1 MIKDERLDICKK
13 IQKEVSNNIIQN
25 NLIKNNDKIVVAVS
39 GGPDSMCL
47 LTVLND
53 LKSLFKKKYNIN
65 YELVV
70 AHVNHSI
77 RPESE
82 NEKIYVENVCE
93 KLNFKKISFRLSDS
107 TMPIYNAIMEKIG
120 WKHTDKTELFMSID
134 RNPKERKDLRLQSA
148 QGKIMMPEESLIWV
162 PATIIHKLEGKVA
175 EETLKKATNTKKNS
189 KYRYNKIYPIAS
201 LAFMCAIIMAIVLP
215 NKSMAPINEVTD
227 EQTKI
232 SQELPK
238 VENFK
243 NLYAMLKARDTKRY
257 YIDDML
263 SVDSI
268 TNANSKNETATNEVA
283 NDYSKTNTQVQGVDE
298 ADIVKTDGTYIY
310 YLTNEK
316 LTIINTENASQMKE
330 MSTIKFDETFT
341 PEEIFLNNDKIIVIG
356 KRYEYDKTERK
367 IGIDEDFLYPNY
379 MDKTYTSAKLYNVK
393 DKTNP
398 TLERT
403 VEVEGDY
410 LTARMIGS
418 NVYIASN
425 KYMYYAY
432 ICNTYKST
440 ELNEDDFKP
449 HYLDTATSNET
460 KSINFDCI
468 YYIPEFEDTNYLNI
482 VAFNITNNQEAN
494 VESYLGAGEEIYA
507 SKENLYVTKTKY
519 DYERKNKT
527 SITTEIYKFNLNNAN
542 CTFAKAGDV
551 PGSVLNQFSMDEC
564 NGYFRIATTDSTSW
578 NSESNTNNLYV
589 LNENLETIGKI
600 EGLAKGERIYSVRFM
615 GNRAYMV
622 TFVET
627 DPLFVIDLSNPTTPT
642 VLGELKIPGYSK
654 YLHPY
659 DETHLIGIG
668 EDTEVVNYGYGDR
681 VVTNGMKMAMF
692 DVTDPNNPQELYNVK
707 IGEKGTYSELLYN
720 HKALLF
726 SKEKN
731 IIAFP
736 ISITDNDYKV
746 TFQGAIVYGVSLE
759 KGFEL
764 KTKISNSATDYDR
777 YYSRNRVERIIY
789 IKDTLFT
796 LSNGLIKAVDLNT
809 FETKG
814 SIELN

>member
-1 MIKDERLDICKK
+1 MSKKDYI
-13 IQKEVSNNIIQN
+13 N
-25 NLIKNNDKIVVAVS
+25 AVNEINVNE
-39 GGPDSMCL
+39 
-47 LTVLND
+47 T
-53 LKSLFKKKYNIN
+53 LK
-65 YELVV
+65 
-70 AHVNHSI
+70 
-77 RPESE
+77 
-82 NEKIYVENVCE
+82 
-93 KLNFKKISFRLSDS
+93 
-107 TMPIYNAIMEKIG
+107 
-120 WKHTDKTELFMSID
+120 
-134 RNPKERKDLRLQSA
+134 Q
-148 QGKIMMPEESLIWV
+148 
-162 PATIIHKLEGKVA
+162 
-175 EETLKKATNTKKNS
+175 ETLKKATNTKKNS
-189 KYRYNKIYPIAS
+189 KYRFNKVYPIAS

-215 NKSMAPINEVTD
+215 NKSIAPINEVTD

-298 ADIVKTDGTYIY
+298 ADIVKTDGTHIY
-310 YLTNEK
+310 YLANEK

-341 PEEIFLNNDKIIVIG
+341 PEELFLNNDKIIVIG
-356 KRYEYDKTERK
+356 TRYEYDKTERK
-367 IGIDEDFLYPNY
+367 IGIDEDYLYPNY
-379 MDKTYTSAKLYNVK
+379 MDKTYTSAKIYNVK

-398 TLERT
+398 TLERI
-403 VEVEGDY
+403 VEVEGSY
-410 LTARMIGS
+410 LTARMIDS

-736 ISITDNDYKV
+736 ISITENDYKV

-814 SIELN
+814 SIELH

>member
-1 MIKDERLDICKK
+1 MSKKDYI
-13 IQKEVSNNIIQN
+13 N
-25 NLIKNNDKIVVAVS
+25 AVNEINVNE
-39 GGPDSMCL
+39 
-47 LTVLND
+47 T
-53 LKSLFKKKYNIN
+53 LK
-65 YELVV
+65 
-70 AHVNHSI
+70 
-77 RPESE
+77 
-82 NEKIYVENVCE
+82 
-93 KLNFKKISFRLSDS
+93 
-107 TMPIYNAIMEKIG
+107 
-120 WKHTDKTELFMSID
+120 
-134 RNPKERKDLRLQSA
+134 Q
-148 QGKIMMPEESLIWV
+148 
-162 PATIIHKLEGKVA
+162 
-175 EETLKKATNTKKNS
+175 ETLKKATNTKKNS

-215 NKSMAPINEVTD
+215 NKIIAPINEVTD

-341 PEEIFLNNDKIIVIG
+341 PEELFLNNDKIIVIG
-356 KRYEYDKTERK
+356 TRYEYDKTERK
-367 IGIDEDFLYPNY
+367 IGIDEDYLYPNY

-393 DKTNP
+393 DKINP

-736 ISITDNDYKV
+736 ISITENDYKV
-746 TFQGAIVYGVSLE
+746 TFQGAIVYGISLE

>member
-1 MIKDERLDICKK
+1 MSKKDYI
-13 IQKEVSNNIIQN
+13 N
-25 NLIKNNDKIVVAVS
+25 AVNEINVNE
-39 GGPDSMCL
+39 
-47 LTVLND
+47 T
-53 LKSLFKKKYNIN
+53 LK
-65 YELVV
+65 
-70 AHVNHSI
+70 
-77 RPESE
+77 
-82 NEKIYVENVCE
+82 
-93 KLNFKKISFRLSDS
+93 
-107 TMPIYNAIMEKIG
+107 
-120 WKHTDKTELFMSID
+120 
-134 RNPKERKDLRLQSA
+134 Q
-148 QGKIMMPEESLIWV
+148 
-162 PATIIHKLEGKVA
+162 
-175 EETLKKATNTKKNS
+175 ETLKKATNTKKNS

-564 NGYFRIATTDSTSW
+564 NGYFRIATTDSISW

-736 ISITDNDYKV
+736 ISITENDYKV

>member
-1 MIKDERLDICKK
+1 MSKKDYI
-13 IQKEVSNNIIQN
+13 N
-25 NLIKNNDKIVVAVS
+25 AVNEINVNE
-39 GGPDSMCL
+39 
-47 LTVLND
+47 T
-53 LKSLFKKKYNIN
+53 LK
-65 YELVV
+65 
-70 AHVNHSI
+70 
-77 RPESE
+77 
-82 NEKIYVENVCE
+82 
-93 KLNFKKISFRLSDS
+93 
-107 TMPIYNAIMEKIG
+107 
-120 WKHTDKTELFMSID
+120 
-134 RNPKERKDLRLQSA
+134 Q
-148 QGKIMMPEESLIWV
+148 
-162 PATIIHKLEGKVA
+162 
-175 EETLKKATNTKKNS
+175 ETLKKATNTKKNS

-796 LSNGLIKAVDLNT
+796 LSNALIKAVNLNT

>member
-1 MIKDERLDICKK
+1 MSKKDYI
-13 IQKEVSNNIIQN
+13 N
-25 NLIKNNDKIVVAVS
+25 AV
-39 GGPDSMCL
+39 
-47 LTVLND
+47 NE
-53 LKSLFKKKYNIN
+53 IN
-65 YELVV
+65 
-70 AHVNHSI
+70 VN
-77 RPESE
+77 
-82 NEKIYVENVCE
+82 
-93 KLNFKKISFRLSDS
+93 
-107 TMPIYNAIMEKIG
+107 
-120 WKHTDKTELFMSID
+120 
-134 RNPKERKDLRLQSA
+134 
-148 QGKIMMPEESLIWV
+148 
-162 PATIIHKLEGKVA
+162 
-175 EETLKKATNTKKNS
+175 ETLKQETLRKATNTKKTP
-189 KYRYNKIYPIAS
+189 KYRFNKVYPIAS

-215 NKSMAPINEVTD
+215 NKSIAPINEVTD

-232 SQELPK
+232 SEELPK

-298 ADIVKTDGTYIY
+298 ADTVKTDGTYIY

-341 PEEIFLNNDKIIVIG
+341 PEELFLNNDKLIVIG
-356 KRYEYDKTERK
+356 TRYEYDKTERK
-367 IGIDEDFLYPNY
+367 IGIDEDYLYPNY

-393 DKTNP
+393 DKINP

-410 LTARMIGS
+410 LTARMIDS
-418 NVYIASN
+418 NVYIVSN

-432 ICNTYKST
+432 ICNMYKAS

-519 DYERKNKT
+519 DYEKNNKT

-542 CTFAKAGDV
+542 CIFAKAGDV

-736 ISITDNDYKV
+736 ISITENDYKV

-814 SIELN
+814 SIELR

>member
-1 MIKDERLDICKK
+1 MSKKDYI
-13 IQKEVSNNIIQN
+13 N
-25 NLIKNNDKIVVAVS
+25 AV
-39 GGPDSMCL
+39 
-47 LTVLND
+47 NE
-53 LKSLFKKKYNIN
+53 IN
-65 YELVV
+65 
-70 AHVNHSI
+70 VN
-77 RPESE
+77 
-82 NEKIYVENVCE
+82 
-93 KLNFKKISFRLSDS
+93 
-107 TMPIYNAIMEKIG
+107 
-120 WKHTDKTELFMSID
+120 
-134 RNPKERKDLRLQSA
+134 
-148 QGKIMMPEESLIWV
+148 
-162 PATIIHKLEGKVA
+162 
-175 EETLKKATNTKKNS
+175 ETLKQETLRKATNTKKTP
-189 KYRYNKIYPIAS
+189 KYRFNKVYPIAS

-215 NKSMAPINEVTD
+215 NKSIAPINEVTA

-238 VENFK
+238 VESFK
-243 NLYAMLKARDTKRY
+243 NLYAMLKTRTTNRY
-257 YIDDML
+257 TIDDML
-263 SVDSI
+263 SVDST

-341 PEEIFLNNDKIIVIG
+341 PEELFLNNDKIIVIG
-356 KRYEYDKTERK
+356 TRYEYDKTERK
-367 IGIDEDFLYPNY
+367 IGIDEDYLYPNY

-393 DKTNP
+393 DKINP

>member
-1 MIKDERLDICKK
+1 MSKKDYVDAVNEIKVNE
-13 IQKEVSNNIIQN
+13 E
-25 NLIKNNDKIVVAVS
+25 
-39 GGPDSMCL
+39 
-47 LTVLND
+47 
-53 LKSLFKKKYNIN
+53 LK
-65 YELVV
+65 
-70 AHVNHSI
+70 
-77 RPESE
+77 
-82 NEKIYVENVCE
+82 
-93 KLNFKKISFRLSDS
+93 
-107 TMPIYNAIMEKIG
+107 
-120 WKHTDKTELFMSID
+120 
-134 RNPKERKDLRLQSA
+134 Q
-148 QGKIMMPEESLIWV
+148 
-162 PATIIHKLEGKVA
+162 
-175 EETLKKATNTKKNS
+175 ETLRKVTNTKKTP
-189 KYRYNKIYPIAS
+189 KYRFNKVYPIAS
-201 LAFMCAIIMAIVLP
+201 LAFMCAIIMAIVIP
-215 NKSMAPINEVTD
+215 NKSIAPINEVKY
-227 EQTKI
+227 EQAKI

-238 VENFK
+238 VESFK
-243 NLYAMLKARDTKRY
+243 NLYAMLKTRATKRY
-257 YIDDML
+257 AIDDMM
-263 SVDSI
+263 STDSI
-268 TNANSKNETATNEVA
+268 TNANSKNETATNEAA

-298 ADIVKTDGTYIY
+298 ADIVKTDGIYIY
-310 YLTNEK
+310 YLANEK

-330 MSTIKFDETFT
+330 MSNIEFDETFT
-341 PEEIFLNNDKIIVIG
+341 PKELFLNNDKIIVIG
-356 KRYEYDKTERK
+356 TRFEYDEREK
-367 IGIDEDFLYPNY
+367 RIGIDYDYFYPSY
-379 MDKTYTSAKLYNVK
+379 MDKTYTSAKIYNIQ
-393 DKTNP
+393 DKANP

-403 VEVEGDY
+403 VEVEGSY
-410 LTARMIGS
+410 LTARMIDS
-418 NVYIASN
+418 NVYIVSN

-432 ICNTYKST
+432 ICNKYKST

-482 VAFNITNNQEAN
+482 AAFNITNNQEAN

-527 SITTEIYKFNLNNAN
+527 SITTEIYKFNLNNAK

-551 PGSVLNQFSMDEC
+551 PGSVLNQFSMDES

-578 NSESNTNNLYV
+578 DSENNTNNLYV
-589 LNENLETIGKI
+589 LNENLETVGKI

-622 TFVET
+622 TFVQT

-668 EDTEVVNYGYGDR
+668 EDTEVVNYGYGDS
-681 VVTNGMKMAMF
+681 VVTNGMKIAMF
-692 DVTDPNNPQELYNVK
+692 DVTDPNNPQELYKVK
-707 IGEKGTYSELLYN
+707 IGKKGTYSELLYN

-736 ISITDNDYKV
+736 ISITGDDYNV

-796 LSNGLIKAVDLNT
+796 LSNSLIKAVDLNT

-814 SIELN
+814 SIELH

>member
-1 MIKDERLDICKK
+1 MSKKDYI
-13 IQKEVSNNIIQN
+13 N
-25 NLIKNNDKIVVAVS
+25 AV
-39 GGPDSMCL
+39 
-47 LTVLND
+47 NE
-53 LKSLFKKKYNIN
+53 IN
-65 YELVV
+65 
-70 AHVNHSI
+70 VN
-77 RPESE
+77 
-82 NEKIYVENVCE
+82 
-93 KLNFKKISFRLSDS
+93 
-107 TMPIYNAIMEKIG
+107 
-120 WKHTDKTELFMSID
+120 
-134 RNPKERKDLRLQSA
+134 
-148 QGKIMMPEESLIWV
+148 
-162 PATIIHKLEGKVA
+162 
-175 EETLKKATNTKKNS
+175 ETLKQETLEKATNTKKNS

-215 NKSMAPINEVTD
+215 NKSIAPINEVTA

-243 NLYAMLKARDTKRY
+243 NLYAMLKTRTTNRY
-257 YIDDML
+257 TIDDML
-263 SVDSI
+263 SVDST

-298 ADIVKTDGTYIY
+298 ADIVKTDGTHIY
-310 YLTNEK
+310 YLANEK

-330 MSTIKFDETFT
+330 MSTIEFDETFT
-341 PEEIFLNNDKIIVIG
+341 PEELFFNNDKIIVIG
-356 KRYEYDKTERK
+356 TRFEYDEREK
-367 IGIDEDFLYPNY
+367 RIGIDDDYLYPNY
-379 MDKTYTSAKLYNVK
+379 MDKTYTSAKIYNVK

-403 VEVEGDY
+403 VEVEGSY
-410 LTARMIGS
+410 LTARMIDS

-692 DVTDPNNPQELYNVK
+692 DVTDPNNPKELYNVK

-736 ISITDNDYKV
+736 ISITENDYKV

-814 SIELN
+814 SIELH

>member
-1 MIKDERLDICKK
+1 MSKKDYI
-13 IQKEVSNNIIQN
+13 N
-25 NLIKNNDKIVVAVS
+25 AV
-39 GGPDSMCL
+39 
-47 LTVLND
+47 NE
-53 LKSLFKKKYNIN
+53 IN
-65 YELVV
+65 
-70 AHVNHSI
+70 VN
-77 RPESE
+77 
-82 NEKIYVENVCE
+82 
-93 KLNFKKISFRLSDS
+93 
-107 TMPIYNAIMEKIG
+107 
-120 WKHTDKTELFMSID
+120 
-134 RNPKERKDLRLQSA
+134 
-148 QGKIMMPEESLIWV
+148 
-162 PATIIHKLEGKVA
+162 
-175 EETLKKATNTKKNS
+175 ETLKQETLRKATNTKKTP
-189 KYRYNKIYPIAS
+189 KYRFNKVYPIAS

-215 NKSMAPINEVTD
+215 NKSIAPINEVTA

-367 IGIDEDFLYPNY
+367 IGIDEDYLYPNY

-393 DKTNP
+393 DKINP

-692 DVTDPNNPQELYNVK
+692 DVTDPNNPKELYNVK

-736 ISITDNDYKV
+736 ISITENDYKV

-814 SIELN
+814 SIELH

>member
-1 MIKDERLDICKK
+1 MSKKDYI
-13 IQKEVSNNIIQN
+13 N
-25 NLIKNNDKIVVAVS
+25 AVNEINVNE
-39 GGPDSMCL
+39 
-47 LTVLND
+47 T
-53 LKSLFKKKYNIN
+53 LK
-65 YELVV
+65 
-70 AHVNHSI
+70 
-77 RPESE
+77 
-82 NEKIYVENVCE
+82 
-93 KLNFKKISFRLSDS
+93 
-107 TMPIYNAIMEKIG
+107 
-120 WKHTDKTELFMSID
+120 
-134 RNPKERKDLRLQSA
+134 Q
-148 QGKIMMPEESLIWV
+148 
-162 PATIIHKLEGKVA
+162 
-175 EETLKKATNTKKNS
+175 ETLKKATNTKKNS

-215 NKSMAPINEVTD
+215 NKSMAPINEVKY
-227 EQTKI
+227 EQAKI

-243 NLYAMLKARDTKRY
+243 NLYAMLKTRDAKRY
-257 YIDDML
+257 YIEDMF

-268 TNANSKNETATNEVA
+268 TNENSKNETATNEA
-283 NDYSKTNTQVQGVDE
+283 ADDYSKTNTQVQGVDE
-298 ADIVKTDGTYIY
+298 ADIVKTDGTHIY
-310 YLTNEK
+310 YLANEK

-330 MSTIKFDETFT
+330 MSTIEFDETFT
-341 PEEIFLNNDKIIVIG
+341 PEELFLNNDKIIVIG
-356 KRYEYDKTERK
+356 TRFEYDEREK
-367 IGIDEDFLYPNY
+367 RIGIDDDYLYPNY
-379 MDKTYTSAKLYNVK
+379 MDKTYTSAKIYNVK

-403 VEVEGDY
+403 VEVEGSY
-410 LTARMIGS
+410 LTARMIDS

-736 ISITDNDYKV
+736 ISITENDYKV

-814 SIELN
+814 SIELR

>member
-1 MIKDERLDICKK
+1 MSKKDYI
-13 IQKEVSNNIIQN
+13 N
-25 NLIKNNDKIVVAVS
+25 AVNEINVNE
-39 GGPDSMCL
+39 
-47 LTVLND
+47 T
-53 LKSLFKKKYNIN
+53 LK
-65 YELVV
+65 
-70 AHVNHSI
+70 
-77 RPESE
+77 
-82 NEKIYVENVCE
+82 
-93 KLNFKKISFRLSDS
+93 
-107 TMPIYNAIMEKIG
+107 
-120 WKHTDKTELFMSID
+120 
-134 RNPKERKDLRLQSA
+134 Q
-148 QGKIMMPEESLIWV
+148 
-162 PATIIHKLEGKVA
+162 
-175 EETLKKATNTKKNS
+175 ETLKKATNTKKNS

-215 NKSMAPINEVTD
+215 NKSIAPINEVTA

-341 PEEIFLNNDKIIVIG
+341 PEELFLNNDKLIVIG
-356 KRYEYDKTERK
+356 TRYEYDKTERK
-367 IGIDEDFLYPNY
+367 IGIDEDYLYPNY

-393 DKTNP
+393 DKINP

-410 LTARMIGS
+410 LTARMIDS

-519 DYERKNKT
+519 DYEKNNKT

-668 EDTEVVNYGYGDR
+668 EDTDVVNYGYGDR

-736 ISITDNDYKV
+736 VSITEDDYKV

-796 LSNGLIKAVDLNT
+796 LSNSLIKAVDLNT

-814 SIELN
+814 SIELR

>member
-1 MIKDERLDICKK
+1 MSKKDYI
-13 IQKEVSNNIIQN
+13 N
-25 NLIKNNDKIVVAVS
+25 AVNEINVNE
-39 GGPDSMCL
+39 
-47 LTVLND
+47 T
-53 LKSLFKKKYNIN
+53 LK
-65 YELVV
+65 
-70 AHVNHSI
+70 
-77 RPESE
+77 
-82 NEKIYVENVCE
+82 
-93 KLNFKKISFRLSDS
+93 
-107 TMPIYNAIMEKIG
+107 
-120 WKHTDKTELFMSID
+120 
-134 RNPKERKDLRLQSA
+134 Q
-148 QGKIMMPEESLIWV
+148 
-162 PATIIHKLEGKVA
+162 
-175 EETLKKATNTKKNS
+175 ETLKKATNTKKNS

-367 IGIDEDFLYPNY
+367 IGIDEDYLYPNY

-393 DKTNP
+393 DKINP

-589 LNENLETIGKI
+589 LNVNLESIGKI

-736 ISITDNDYKV
+736 ISITENDYKV

>member
-1 MIKDERLDICKK
+1 MSKKDYI
-13 IQKEVSNNIIQN
+13 N
-25 NLIKNNDKIVVAVS
+25 VVNEINVNE
-39 GGPDSMCL
+39 
-47 LTVLND
+47 T
-53 LKSLFKKKYNIN
+53 LK
-65 YELVV
+65 
-70 AHVNHSI
+70 
-77 RPESE
+77 
-82 NEKIYVENVCE
+82 
-93 KLNFKKISFRLSDS
+93 
-107 TMPIYNAIMEKIG
+107 
-120 WKHTDKTELFMSID
+120 
-134 RNPKERKDLRLQSA
+134 Q
-148 QGKIMMPEESLIWV
+148 
-162 PATIIHKLEGKVA
+162 
-175 EETLKKATNTKKNS
+175 ETLKKATNTKKNS

-367 IGIDEDFLYPNY
+367 IGIDEDYLYPNY

-393 DKTNP
+393 DKINP

-736 ISITDNDYKV
+736 ISITENDYKV

>member
-1 MIKDERLDICKK
+1 MSKKDYI
-13 IQKEVSNNIIQN
+13 N
-25 NLIKNNDKIVVAVS
+25 AVNEINVNE
-39 GGPDSMCL
+39 
-47 LTVLND
+47 T
-53 LKSLFKKKYNIN
+53 LK
-65 YELVV
+65 
-70 AHVNHSI
+70 
-77 RPESE
+77 
-82 NEKIYVENVCE
+82 
-93 KLNFKKISFRLSDS
+93 
-107 TMPIYNAIMEKIG
+107 
-120 WKHTDKTELFMSID
+120 
-134 RNPKERKDLRLQSA
+134 Q
-148 QGKIMMPEESLIWV
+148 
-162 PATIIHKLEGKVA
+162 
-175 EETLKKATNTKKNS
+175 ETLKKATNTKKNS

-215 NKSMAPINEVTD
+215 NKSIAPINEVTD

-367 IGIDEDFLYPNY
+367 IGIDEDYLYPNY

-393 DKTNP
+393 DKINP

-746 TFQGAIVYGVSLE
+746 IFQGAIVYGVSLE

>member
-1 MIKDERLDICKK
+1 MSKKDYI
-13 IQKEVSNNIIQN
+13 N
-25 NLIKNNDKIVVAVS
+25 AVNEINVNE
-39 GGPDSMCL
+39 
-47 LTVLND
+47 T
-53 LKSLFKKKYNIN
+53 LK
-65 YELVV
+65 
-70 AHVNHSI
+70 
-77 RPESE
+77 
-82 NEKIYVENVCE
+82 
-93 KLNFKKISFRLSDS
+93 
-107 TMPIYNAIMEKIG
+107 
-120 WKHTDKTELFMSID
+120 
-134 RNPKERKDLRLQSA
+134 Q
-148 QGKIMMPEESLIWV
+148 
-162 PATIIHKLEGKVA
+162 
-175 EETLKKATNTKKNS
+175 ETLKKATNTKKNS

-410 LTARMIGS
+410 LTARKIGS

>member
-1 MIKDERLDICKK
+1 MSKKDYI
-13 IQKEVSNNIIQN
+13 N
-25 NLIKNNDKIVVAVS
+25 AVNEINVNE
-39 GGPDSMCL
+39 
-47 LTVLND
+47 T
-53 LKSLFKKKYNIN
+53 LK
-65 YELVV
+65 
-70 AHVNHSI
+70 
-77 RPESE
+77 
-82 NEKIYVENVCE
+82 
-93 KLNFKKISFRLSDS
+93 
-107 TMPIYNAIMEKIG
+107 
-120 WKHTDKTELFMSID
+120 
-134 RNPKERKDLRLQSA
+134 Q
-148 QGKIMMPEESLIWV
+148 
-162 PATIIHKLEGKVA
+162 
-175 EETLKKATNTKKNS
+175 ETLKKATNTKKNS

-215 NKSMAPINEVTD
+215 NKSIAPINEVTD

-341 PEEIFLNNDKIIVIG
+341 PEELFLNNDKIIVIG
-356 KRYEYDKTERK
+356 TRYEYDKTERK
-367 IGIDEDFLYPNY
+367 IGIDEDYLYPNY

-393 DKTNP
+393 DKINP

-432 ICNTYKST
+432 ICNMYKST

-519 DYERKNKT
+519 NYERKNKT

>member
-1 MIKDERLDICKK
+1 
-13 IQKEVSNNIIQN
+13 
-25 NLIKNNDKIVVAVS
+25 
-39 GGPDSMCL
+39 
-47 LTVLND
+47 
-53 LKSLFKKKYNIN
+53 
-65 YELVV
+65 
-70 AHVNHSI
+70 
-77 RPESE
+77 
-82 NEKIYVENVCE
+82 
-93 KLNFKKISFRLSDS
+93 
-107 TMPIYNAIMEKIG
+107 
-120 WKHTDKTELFMSID
+120 
-134 RNPKERKDLRLQSA
+134 
-148 QGKIMMPEESLIWV
+148 
-162 PATIIHKLEGKVA
+162 
-175 EETLKKATNTKKNS
+175 
-189 KYRYNKIYPIAS
+189 
-201 LAFMCAIIMAIVLP
+201 MAIVLP

>member
-1 MIKDERLDICKK
+1 MSKKDYI
-13 IQKEVSNNIIQN
+13 N
-25 NLIKNNDKIVVAVS
+25 AVNEINVNE
-39 GGPDSMCL
+39 
-47 LTVLND
+47 T
-53 LKSLFKKKYNIN
+53 LK
-65 YELVV
+65 
-70 AHVNHSI
+70 
-77 RPESE
+77 
-82 NEKIYVENVCE
+82 
-93 KLNFKKISFRLSDS
+93 
-107 TMPIYNAIMEKIG
+107 
-120 WKHTDKTELFMSID
+120 
-134 RNPKERKDLRLQSA
+134 Q
-148 QGKIMMPEESLIWV
+148 
-162 PATIIHKLEGKVA
+162 
-175 EETLKKATNTKKNS
+175 ETLKKATNTKKNS

-551 PGSVLNQFSMDEC
+551 TGSVLNQFSMDEC

>member
-1 MIKDERLDICKK
+1 MSKKDYI
-13 IQKEVSNNIIQN
+13 N
-25 NLIKNNDKIVVAVS
+25 AVNEINVNE
-39 GGPDSMCL
+39 
-47 LTVLND
+47 T
-53 LKSLFKKKYNIN
+53 LK
-65 YELVV
+65 
-70 AHVNHSI
+70 
-77 RPESE
+77 
-82 NEKIYVENVCE
+82 
-93 KLNFKKISFRLSDS
+93 
-107 TMPIYNAIMEKIG
+107 
-120 WKHTDKTELFMSID
+120 
-134 RNPKERKDLRLQSA
+134 Q
-148 QGKIMMPEESLIWV
+148 
-162 PATIIHKLEGKVA
+162 
-175 EETLKKATNTKKNS
+175 ETLKKATNTKKNS

-215 NKSMAPINEVTD
+215 NKSIAPINEVTD

-341 PEEIFLNNDKIIVIG
+341 PEELFLNNDKIIVIG
-356 KRYEYDKTERK
+356 TRYEYDKTERK
-367 IGIDEDFLYPNY
+367 IGIDEDYLYPNY

-393 DKTNP
+393 DKINP

-432 ICNTYKST
+432 ICNMYKST

-736 ISITDNDYKV
+736 ISITENDYKV

>member
-1 MIKDERLDICKK
+1 MSKKDYI
-13 IQKEVSNNIIQN
+13 N
-25 NLIKNNDKIVVAVS
+25 AVNEINVNE
-39 GGPDSMCL
+39 
-47 LTVLND
+47 T
-53 LKSLFKKKYNIN
+53 LK
-65 YELVV
+65 
-70 AHVNHSI
+70 
-77 RPESE
+77 
-82 NEKIYVENVCE
+82 
-93 KLNFKKISFRLSDS
+93 
-107 TMPIYNAIMEKIG
+107 
-120 WKHTDKTELFMSID
+120 
-134 RNPKERKDLRLQSA
+134 Q
-148 QGKIMMPEESLIWV
+148 
-162 PATIIHKLEGKVA
+162 
-175 EETLKKATNTKKNS
+175 ETLKKATNTKKNS

-215 NKSMAPINEVTD
+215 NKSIAPINEVTD

-367 IGIDEDFLYPNY
+367 IGIDEDYLYPNY

-393 DKTNP
+393 DKINP
-398 TLERT
+398 ALERT

-796 LSNGLIKAVDLNT
+796 LSNVLIKAVDLNT

-814 SIELN
+814 SIELR

>member
-1 MIKDERLDICKK
+1 MSKKDYI
-13 IQKEVSNNIIQN
+13 N
-25 NLIKNNDKIVVAVS
+25 AV
-39 GGPDSMCL
+39 
-47 LTVLND
+47 NE
-53 LKSLFKKKYNIN
+53 IN
-65 YELVV
+65 
-70 AHVNHSI
+70 VN
-77 RPESE
+77 
-82 NEKIYVENVCE
+82 
-93 KLNFKKISFRLSDS
+93 
-107 TMPIYNAIMEKIG
+107 
-120 WKHTDKTELFMSID
+120 
-134 RNPKERKDLRLQSA
+134 
-148 QGKIMMPEESLIWV
+148 
-162 PATIIHKLEGKVA
+162 
-175 EETLKKATNTKKNS
+175 ETLKQETLRKATNTKKTP
-189 KYRYNKIYPIAS
+189 KYRFNKVYPIAS

-215 NKSMAPINEVTD
+215 NKSIEPINEVTD

-243 NLYAMLKARDTKRY
+243 NLYAMLKARDTKSY

-341 PEEIFLNNDKIIVIG
+341 PEELFLNNDKLIVIG
-356 KRYEYDKTERK
+356 TRYEYDKTERK
-367 IGIDEDFLYPNY
+367 IGIDEDYLYPNY

-393 DKTNP
+393 DKINP

-410 LTARMIGS
+410 LTARMIDS
-418 NVYIASN
+418 NVYIVSN

-432 ICNTYKST
+432 ICNMYKAS

-519 DYERKNKT
+519 DYEKNNKT

-578 NSESNTNNLYV
+578 DSESDTNNLYV

-692 DVTDPNNPQELYNVK
+692 DVTDPNNPKELYNVK

-736 ISITDNDYKV
+736 ISITENDYKV

-814 SIELN
+814 SIELR

>member
-1 MIKDERLDICKK
+1 
-13 IQKEVSNNIIQN
+13 
-25 NLIKNNDKIVVAVS
+25 
-39 GGPDSMCL
+39 
-47 LTVLND
+47 
-53 LKSLFKKKYNIN
+53 
-65 YELVV
+65 
-70 AHVNHSI
+70 
-77 RPESE
+77 
-82 NEKIYVENVCE
+82 
-93 KLNFKKISFRLSDS
+93 
-107 TMPIYNAIMEKIG
+107 
-120 WKHTDKTELFMSID
+120 
-134 RNPKERKDLRLQSA
+134 
-148 QGKIMMPEESLIWV
+148 
-162 PATIIHKLEGKVA
+162 
-175 EETLKKATNTKKNS
+175 
-189 KYRYNKIYPIAS
+189 
-201 LAFMCAIIMAIVLP
+201 MCAIIMAIVLP

-736 ISITDNDYKV
+736 ISITENDYKV

>member
-1 MIKDERLDICKK
+1 MSKKDYI
-13 IQKEVSNNIIQN
+13 N
-25 NLIKNNDKIVVAVS
+25 AVNEINVNE
-39 GGPDSMCL
+39 
-47 LTVLND
+47 T
-53 LKSLFKKKYNIN
+53 LK
-65 YELVV
+65 
-70 AHVNHSI
+70 
-77 RPESE
+77 
-82 NEKIYVENVCE
+82 
-93 KLNFKKISFRLSDS
+93 
-107 TMPIYNAIMEKIG
+107 
-120 WKHTDKTELFMSID
+120 
-134 RNPKERKDLRLQSA
+134 Q
-148 QGKIMMPEESLIWV
+148 
-162 PATIIHKLEGKVA
+162 
-175 EETLKKATNTKKNS
+175 ETLKKATNTKKNS

-796 LSNGLIKAVDLNT
+796 LSNGLIKGVDLNT

>member
-1 MIKDERLDICKK
+1 
-13 IQKEVSNNIIQN
+13 
-25 NLIKNNDKIVVAVS
+25 
-39 GGPDSMCL
+39 
-47 LTVLND
+47 
-53 LKSLFKKKYNIN
+53 
-65 YELVV
+65 
-70 AHVNHSI
+70 
-77 RPESE
+77 
-82 NEKIYVENVCE
+82 
-93 KLNFKKISFRLSDS
+93 
-107 TMPIYNAIMEKIG
+107 
-120 WKHTDKTELFMSID
+120 
-134 RNPKERKDLRLQSA
+134 
-148 QGKIMMPEESLIWV
+148 
-162 PATIIHKLEGKVA
+162 
-175 EETLKKATNTKKNS
+175 
-189 KYRYNKIYPIAS
+189 
-201 LAFMCAIIMAIVLP
+201 MCAIIMAIVLP

>member
-1 MIKDERLDICKK
+1 MSKKDYI
-13 IQKEVSNNIIQN
+13 N
-25 NLIKNNDKIVVAVS
+25 AVNEINVNE
-39 GGPDSMCL
+39 
-47 LTVLND
+47 T
-53 LKSLFKKKYNIN
+53 LK
-65 YELVV
+65 
-70 AHVNHSI
+70 
-77 RPESE
+77 
-82 NEKIYVENVCE
+82 
-93 KLNFKKISFRLSDS
+93 
-107 TMPIYNAIMEKIG
+107 
-120 WKHTDKTELFMSID
+120 
-134 RNPKERKDLRLQSA
+134 Q
-148 QGKIMMPEESLIWV
+148 
-162 PATIIHKLEGKVA
+162 
-175 EETLKKATNTKKNS
+175 ETLKKATNTKKNS

-642 VLGELKIPGYSK
+642 ILGELKIPGYSK

>member
-1 MIKDERLDICKK
+1 MSKKDYIDAVNEIKVNE
-13 IQKEVSNNIIQN
+13 E
-25 NLIKNNDKIVVAVS
+25 
-39 GGPDSMCL
+39 
-47 LTVLND
+47 
-53 LKSLFKKKYNIN
+53 LK
-65 YELVV
+65 
-70 AHVNHSI
+70 
-77 RPESE
+77 
-82 NEKIYVENVCE
+82 
-93 KLNFKKISFRLSDS
+93 
-107 TMPIYNAIMEKIG
+107 
-120 WKHTDKTELFMSID
+120 
-134 RNPKERKDLRLQSA
+134 Q
-148 QGKIMMPEESLIWV
+148 
-162 PATIIHKLEGKVA
+162 
-175 EETLKKATNTKKNS
+175 ETLKKVTNTKKTP
-189 KYRYNKIYPIAS
+189 KYRFNKIYPIAS

-215 NKSMAPINEVTD
+215 NKIIAPINEVKY
-227 EQTKI
+227 EQAKI

-257 YIDDML
+257 YIEDMF

-268 TNANSKNETATNEVA
+268 TNENSKNETATNEA
-283 NDYSKTNTQVQGVDE
+283 ADDYSKTNTQVQGVDE
-298 ADIVKTDGTYIY
+298 ADIVKTDGTHIY
-310 YLTNEK
+310 YLANEK

-330 MSTIKFDETFT
+330 MSTIEFDETFT
-341 PEEIFLNNDKIIVIG
+341 PEELFLNNDKIIVIG
-356 KRYEYDKTERK
+356 TRFEYDEREK
-367 IGIDEDFLYPNY
+367 RIGIDDDYLYPNY
-379 MDKTYTSAKLYNVK
+379 MDKTYTSAKIYNVK

-403 VEVEGDY
+403 VEVEGSY
-410 LTARMIGS
+410 LTARMIDS

-736 ISITDNDYKV
+736 ISITENDYKV

-814 SIELN
+814 SIELR

>member
-1 MIKDERLDICKK
+1 MSKKDYI
-13 IQKEVSNNIIQN
+13 N
-25 NLIKNNDKIVVAVS
+25 AVNEINVNE
-39 GGPDSMCL
+39 
-47 LTVLND
+47 T
-53 LKSLFKKKYNIN
+53 LK
-65 YELVV
+65 
-70 AHVNHSI
+70 
-77 RPESE
+77 
-82 NEKIYVENVCE
+82 
-93 KLNFKKISFRLSDS
+93 
-107 TMPIYNAIMEKIG
+107 
-120 WKHTDKTELFMSID
+120 
-134 RNPKERKDLRLQSA
+134 Q
-148 QGKIMMPEESLIWV
+148 
-162 PATIIHKLEGKVA
+162 
-175 EETLKKATNTKKNS
+175 ETLKKATNTKKNS

-789 IKDTLFT
+789 IKDTLLT